1 MVITEGFTKRMIKE
15 HSNIFEG
22 NYFIIQLRCLSNL
35 SNERLIGKLS
45 KIIDGKI
52 TFKDLYK
59 IENNTYTHFSDE
71 YTVDLEDVNIF
82 NPTSTIIY
90 GFFAFKNK
98 EAEEENRKNIITP
111 FDHANAMLSGLY
123 ILENSFYGDF
133 GARES

>member
-1 MVITEGFTKRMIKE
+1 MFITEGFVKGMIEKYP
-15 HSNIFEG
+15 NFFEG
-22 NYFIIQLRCLSNL
+22 HHFIIQLRCLSN
-35 SNERLIGKLS
+35 ERLLGKLS

-59 IENNTYTHFSDE
+59 IENTTSYIHFGDE
-71 YTVDLEDVNIF
+71 YTVDLEDVHVF
-82 NPTSTIIY
+82 NPTLTIIY

-111 FDHANAMLSGLY
+111 FEHADAMLRGLN
-123 ILENSFYGDF
+123 IIENSFYGDF